1 MYQTYVQ
8 VILAVTHHKVDR
20 IFDYGVPKQ
29 WEASICV
36 GGRVIVPFGQK
47 NVRTEGYI
55 MGISTETK
63 VPKQKIK
70 AVLDVL
76 DEGRPVFTAVTL
88 ELAKRMKQ
96 KYFCTLSQCLQAIMP
111 TGIRTKNIW
120 YAQLQYVDTTRLTE
134 QEQEVVAYLEQKN
147 GTMPLQDLESSFGNR
162 YQYVIQTLKE
172 KGILRFQQ
180 RTFQNKYKKETRYVT
195 LTEDTAVLSQAIEK
209 AQKEKR
215 LLGQRKILAI
225 LQEVKRISIED
236 LKQKTGVT
244 QSPIQTL
251 LQKGVLVEERE
262 QQKRDVFCLEDFQ
275 PSKPFT
281 PTAEQKQA
289 LEQMLAE
296 RKKEKK
302 RPVVLHGVTG
312 SGKTE
317 LYMQLVQEV
326 LNDGKQAIVLVP
338 EISLTP
344 QIMERFISRFGDVVS
359 VTHSRLSVG
368 ERLDQWRKARD
379 GEISVIIGARSALFL
394 PFSNVGVIIMD
405 EAHESSYYSDITPK
419 YNARDVAKDLAE
431 LTGALLVMGSA
442 TPDLESYHKA
452 IMGEYLLVELK
463 ERAKGN
469 VLPHTTVVDMRK
481 ELEEGNRSAF
491 SRALQG
497 AIRENLAQKRQTML
511 FLNRRGYAT
520 FVSCRKCGE
529 AMTCPDCN
537 VTYTYHAK
545 ENILLCHYC
554 GRQEQ
559 VPKHCPVCGSSYI
572 RYFGTGTQKIEEET
586 KRLFPDA
593 KILRMDLDTTS
604 QKNSHAKI
612 LKKFG
617 KGEADILIG
626 TQMIAKGHD
635 FPNVTLVGILAADLA
650 LHANNYTAA
659 ENCFQLVTQAA
670 GRAGRDT
677 LPGEVY
683 IQTYQPEHPAIQ
695 TAAAQ
700 DYEGFYAQE
709 ILLRRAMEYPPFTNL
724 FSVLIT
730 GEKEQEVVETAQKL
744 WALMEHFKERAGCT
758 VLSPS
763 PAALPKFRGEYRW
776 RVLVK
781 CKDIQRLQS
790 FVLYT
795 VEKVQKKS
803 SKTVYFHLAL
813 QPQNIV

>member
-1 MYQTYVQ
+1 MYDKYAQ
-8 VILAVTHHKVDR
+8 VILAITHSKADR
-20 IFDYGVPKQ
+20 IFDYGIPK
-29 WEASICV
+29 ELENIICV

-47 NVRTEGYI
+47 NSRTEGYVV
-55 MGISTETK
+55 GILEQTE
-63 VPKQKIK
+63 VPKNKIK

-76 DEGRPVFTAVTL
+76 DEGKPIFTDVTL
-88 ELAKRMKQ
+88 ELAKLMK
-96 KYFCTLSQCLQAIMP
+96 KKCFCTLSQCLQAIMP
-111 TGIRTKNIW
+111 TGIRTKNVW
-120 YAQLQYVDTTRLTE
+120 YVQLQPIMETELTE
-134 QEQEVVAYLEQKN
+134 KEQEIVAYLEQKGKN
-147 GTMPLQDLESSFGNR
+147 MLIQDLENTFGSR
-162 YQYVIQTLKE
+162 YQYAIQTLKE
-172 KGILRFQQ
+172 KGILKFRQKTLQ
-180 RTFQNKYKKETRYVT
+180 STYKKEKRYVT
-195 LTEDTAVLSQAIEK
+195 LTDDTTLLAQAVEK
-209 AQKEKR
+209 AEKEKR
-215 LLGQRKILAI
+215 LLGQRKILAL
-225 LQEVKRISIED
+225 LQEVKKISIED
-236 LKQKTGVT
+236 LKEKTGVT

-251 LQKGVLVEERE
+251 LQKGVLIEERE
-262 QQKRDVFCLEDFQ
+262 QQRRDVFRLEDFK

-281 PTAEQKQA
+281 PTAEQKHA

-302 RPVVLHGVTG
+302 RPIVLHGVTG
-312 SGKTE
+312 SRKTE

-326 LNDGKQAIVLVP
+326 LADGKQAIVLVP

-394 PFSNVGVIIMD
+394 PFQNVGVIIMD
-405 EAHESSYYSDITPK
+405 EAHESSYYSDTTPK
-419 YNARDVAKDLAE
+419 YNARDVAKDLAD

-452 IMGEYLLVELK
+452 IMGEFLLVELK

-469 VLPHTTVVDMRK
+469 VLPHTTIVDMRK
-481 ELEEGNRSAF
+481 ELEEGNRSPF
-491 SRALQG
+491 SRVLKQ
-497 AIRENLAQKRQTML
+497 AIKENLMKKRQTML

-537 VTYTYHAK
+537 ITYTYHAK

-554 GRQEQ
+554 GRQEK
-559 VPKHCPVCGSSYI
+559 VPEHCPACGSSYI

-586 KRLFPDA
+586 KKLFPEA
-593 KILRMDLDTTS
+593 RILRMDLDTTS
-604 QKNSHAKI
+604 QKNSHAHI
-612 LKKFG
+612 LEMFG

-635 FPNVTLVGILAADLA
+635 FPNVTLVGILAADLS

-670 GRAGRDT
+670 GRAGRDR
-677 LPGEVY
+677 LKGEVY

-700 DYEGFYAQE
+700 DYEGFYSQE
-709 ILLRRAMEYPPFTNL
+709 ILLRRAMEYPPFTHL
-724 FSVLIT
+724 FSVLVT
-730 GEKEQEVVETAQKL
+730 GEKENQVIEAAQNL
-744 WALMEHFKERAGCT
+744 WAMMEYFKERAGCI
-758 VLSPS
+758 VLAPS
-763 PAALPKFRGEYRW
+763 PASLPKFRGKYRW

-781 CKDIQRLQS
+781 CKDLERLQS

-795 VEKVQKKS
+795 VEKTKK
-803 SKTVYFHLAL
+803 KTSQNVYFELAL